1 MTPEGLSQEEINAML
16 NMVGDSDGDTN
27 YPLDELIEVIR
38 DNFSASVGTSVNDS
52 FTCDLVDNATKS
64 GENIDTGEAVV
75 LVTIPIDE
83 GIDGVVFFAAPI
95 ASASVLVDMMMMGA
109 GESKETLEQEDVEA
123 FNDLVNNSIAS
134 CSVPLSSKLSGKKI
148 RFGATTASQMDVAG
162 LQAALGE
169 DSFACLQFSAT
180 VPDKVDSNFWLF
192 IPAAVAASF
201 ESLFGRGVASGG
213 DDFGMTDDMFDFG
226 GDDFSSLT
234 GGDAPAA
241 SAGSGG
247 SDGGQT
253 AAAHL
258 DKDQLRNIEMLLDV
272 DLSVIIRIG
281 STQIYMKDL
290 LKLGSGSIVE
300 LDKKASDPVELV
312 VNNKVIARGEVV
324 VIDAN
329 FGLRINEILSKKE
342 RLNTLRG

>member
-16 NMVGDSDGDTN
+16 NMVGDSDSDTN
-27 YPLDELIEVIR
+27 YPLDELVGVIR

-52 FTCDLVDNATKS
+52 FSCDLVDNTTKPGDS
-64 GENIDTGEAVV
+64 IDTGEAVV
-75 LVTIPIDE
+75 LVTIPLDE
-83 GIDGVVFFAAPI
+83 GIDGVIFFAAPVS
-95 ASASVLVDMMMMGA
+95 SASVLVDMMMMGA
-109 GESKETLEQEDVEA
+109 GESKETLEPEDVDA

-148 RFGATTASQMDVAG
+148 RFGATTASPMDVSG
-162 LQAALGE
+162 LQSALG
-169 DSFACLQFSAT
+169 DDTFACLQFSAT
-180 VPDKVDSNFWLF
+180 IPDKVDSNFWIF
-192 IPAAVAASF
+192 IPATVAASF
-201 ESLFGRGVASGG
+201 ESLFGRGVGNGG

-234 GGDAPAA
+234 GGGDSVSPAA
-241 SAGSGG
+241 SGG
-247 SDGGQT
+247 DGGH
-253 AAAHL
+253 AATTHL